1 MEEEIDINVKND
13 EWFLNNTLTED
24 NVLDYFK
31 ST

>member
-13 EWFLNNTLTED
+13 EWFLNNTLNED